1 MNKFLKTSIE
11 LKEYYKNNIL
21 VNLSPPS
28 GYRSRCEFGYK
39 NNFYTMVSG
48 NERIFL
54 RRFDM
59 PVIAIQNIM
68 EPLLDHLK
76 KNKILDQKLFQINF
90 RAVKNEVLVT
100 LIYHKELDQDWHD
113 RAIDAANKLKVNII
127 GRSRKQLVATNHCEL
142 EERVEIMNPFLL
154 YQDDK
159 TFYQPNKY
167 LMPKMIDFAI
177 SLIDDPQDL
186 LELYCGCG
194 TFTIPMSNYF
204 RKIFATENNRKSV
217 YYLNK
222 AINNNKVTN
231 IFNARISDIELNE
244 AFNGR
249 KFTRMKDIELKDYN
263 FSHVLVDPPRSGLN
277 ENVVNM
283 LNNFKNIIYIS
294 CNPITFKRDLNNLT
308 NYKIYKMQMFDQFA
322 NTQHLEL
329 IALLTR
335 K

>member
-11 LKEYYKNNIL
+11 LKECYKNNII

-39 NNFYTMVSG
+39 NNFYTMV
-48 NERIFL
+48 NVDERVFL

-59 PVIAIQNIM
+59 PVMAIQNIM
-68 EPLLDHLK
+68 EPLLNHLK
-76 KNKILDQKLFQINF
+76 KSQILDQKLFQINF
-90 RAVKNEVLVT
+90 RAVKNKILVT

-113 RAIDAANKLKVNII
+113 RAIDVANKLKVNII
-127 GRSRKQLVATNHCEL
+127 GRSRKQLLATNDCEL
-142 EERVEIMNPFLL
+142 EERVDIMNPFLL

-204 RKIFATENNRKSV
+204 KKIFATENNRKSV
-217 YYLNK
+217 FYLNK
-222 AINNNKVTN
+222 AINNNKITN

-249 KFTRMKDIELKDYN
+249 KLTRMKDIELKNYN

-308 NYKIYKMQMFDQFA
+308 NYKIDKMQIFDQFA